1 MVAKIYDKKES
12 SIHEIMKS
20 EREMCASFAAA
31 PQAVNVTAT
40 VQDKSLFK
48 MAKAFSL
55 YSKIFSERDHV
66 HITCITVN
74 GYNYSI
80 LLLLLIS
87 HCA

>member
-1 MVAKIYDKKES
+1 MYDKKEPP
-12 SIHEIMKS
+12 IREIMKR

-31 PQAVNVTAT
+31 PQTVKATAT
-40 VQDKSLFK
+40 VQAKSLFK
-48 MAKAFSL
+48 MAKASSL
-55 YSKIFSERDHV
+55 YSKIFSERNHV

-87 HCA
+87 YYA